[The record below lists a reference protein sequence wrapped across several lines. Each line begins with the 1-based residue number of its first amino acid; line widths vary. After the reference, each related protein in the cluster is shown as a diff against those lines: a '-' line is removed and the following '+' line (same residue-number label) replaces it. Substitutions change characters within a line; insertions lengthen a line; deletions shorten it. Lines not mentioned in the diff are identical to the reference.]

1 MKQHS
6 TARDYHTKSERE
18 KQTLHDM
25 KHMWNL
31 KYETNKPNCKTE
43 IVSQTQRTDVVAK
56 REVRESDGLGVWGW

>member
-1 MKQHS
+1 
-6 TARDYHTKSERE
+6 
-18 KQTLHDM
+18 M